1 MYYLG
6 WLITSEKMNRKIQFV
21 ARRSTYPLIY
31 EMNLDKMYKRIEYAE
46 NQIQRIEESNYVDF
60 EKV

>member
-6 WLITSEKMNRKIQFV
+6 WLITSEKMNRKVQFV
-21 ARRSTYPLIY
+21 ARRHTYPLIY

-46 NQIQRIEESNYVDF
+46 NQIQRIEESNYADF